1 MLYICVFRNKFDLN
15 QAICVLHKNIADIAL
30 GYKKSGELSKVPLE
44 KITIEEDADLTL
56 NLFDF
61 CTFVEE
67 ILGTKF
73 AKIFFLNPGSGIE
86 TRNAILQMVVND
98 P

>member
-1 MLYICVFRNKFDLN
+1 LK
-15 QAICVLHKNIADIAL
+15 QAIRVLHKNIADIAL
-30 GYKKSGELSKVPLE
+30 GYKKSRELSKVPLE

-61 CTFVEE
+61 CTFGRTVEE

-73 AKIFFLNPGSGIE
+73 AKISFLNLYLELRQEMQFYKG
-86 TRNAILQMVVND
+86 L
-98 P
+98 